1 MSFTYTDNSHFKRR
15 PPCNTSRTRRY
26 PFSFYERRDEEK
38 KRLFLFIISSK
49 SGFEFTN
56 AIPTRRNTST
66 IDVFFSGFFFLYI
79 IFSSAELLLHSRRH
93 LTRINVTVRV
103 RQSRHPMCRSSER
116 VSVVTHYIRRM
127 MKFFISLPHLPLLSS
142 RPESFSLIFFFLTTK
157 EFFFSKTRA
166 TIYKIINKYIFVHI
180 DKN

>member
-66 IDVFFSGFFFLYI
+66 IDVFFSGFFF
-79 IFSSAELLLHSRRH
+79 
-93 LTRINVTVRV
+93 
-103 RQSRHPMCRSSER
+103 
-116 VSVVTHYIRRM
+116 
-127 MKFFISLPHLPLLSS
+127 FIL
-142 RPESFSLIFFFLTTK
+142 FFLRP
-157 EFFFSKTRA
+157 SYYYTRVGILRA
-166 TIYKIINKYIFVHI
+166 STSPSVSGNHVIRCAGLQNVCPSSHI
-180 DKN
+180 TPGV